1 MNKKDLKAVLLA
13 SALGSAAFVAPVM
26 AEENSQDPVDV
37 NDQTTQTV
45 PADES
50 TVNEQTTNTESAE
63 TDAVKDGWSDDGY
76 YYENGQ
82 MVVSQFKTIDGKT
95 YYFKWDGS
103 FYKDGAYYISSDQ
116 YYFDVNGVMQT
127 NFEYENKYFGEDGK
141 AVSMQWVQFGNKW
154 RYYGADTT
162 YCTGQFV
169 YMNDEFYAFD
179 DDGFALSGWQKIGD
193 YWYYLTEKG
202 LSLTNQ
208 WVDGNMYYVDADG
221 KMVTNKWIDNSNYVG
236 ADGKK
241 TVNTWEQVNGK
252 YKYKLGDGT
261 YATQRL
267 ILDKGKYYA
276 VDYDGYMVTDDTAY
290 VSNYNAVGDS
300 VSGTVHAGKDGV
312 LVKGW
317 YTGVNYKYY
326 FGDDYFEYDNG
337 LYTIDGKIYYFQY
350 GHLVESTTFVNDGKV
365 YSSDSN
371 GVVTLIDT
379 TGQSKWIQSG
389 NYWYYV
395 KDGVALMNTLEEID
409 GSYYYFDSEG
419 KMVSSQI
426 FYYSDN
432 AKLYA
437 NDDGVVAMNKNA
449 WSKTDDGKVIY
460 YMEDGT
466 LAYGTS
472 LTIDNKIYSFSYDGY
487 LQYGAVYAG
496 DKYYLTDAYGA
507 VTKTVGWKQ
516 YNCCW
521 YYAKADGSI
530 YVDELATVDG
540 KQYYFDFSGKMIF
553 NTTKYV
559 DDKLCYF
566 DTNGVLIDSVD
577 SFTGTKEFHGLTYLN
592 KDGDKYYT
600 GEYGGHYYSMGIM
613 EQSCIVDEKYYVNFN
628 GVIEKGWIKVE
639 NAYYYADPTTGVLVK
654 NKWLQINGTWY
665 YFNYF
670 TMATGYSYT
679 DDGVYQ
685 FSDSGAMIGKV
696 KPGTWYRDPDT
707 NLLNYVQSDGS
718 GFGGPKLVLNGTTY
732 YFKEKYLKGPAHGF
746 IGWDG
751 VAENCAWYDA
761 NTYAYYWT
769 NATGTGFDTKDGWK
783 KSADGELGYVE
794 NGKLVTGFKLIDGKG
809 YYFDFTGYLVK
820 GVTNYRG
827 KAYVIDENGNPVNYK
842 EGWNTLGDESF
853 FIKNGEA
860 LTDTVVDGYYI
871 NKNGLTHTGTG
882 YYYGLGD
889 LILINGKLAKN
900 QWVEFDH
907 VKYYADENGHMAKN
921 QWIGNHYVNRYG
933 GMVKDAWVKDR
944 YIDENGEYK
953 PNNSTSQETKAGWK
967 QTNGKWWYQHKD
979 GTYTKN
985 DFETIS
991 GQTYYFDA
999 SGYMVTGWKEINT
1012 KDYFFNASGVM
1023 VKDNWQ
1029 GAYYLGSD
1037 GAMLTNTFTKDGYY
1051 VGSDGAY
1058 YTNRWVKVDG
1068 KYYYMD
1074 ANGKTKKNAWQGAYY
1089 LGKDGVMLTNAFTPD
1104 GYYVGSDGVY
1114 VRNQKVTVDGKV
1126 YYLNADGK
1134 VAKNQWSGD
1143 YYLDGN
1149 GNVVKNKWIGNY
1161 WCGEDGEYVK
1171 NAWVDN
1177 NKYYVGSNG
1186 VYVTNQWVGNYY
1198 LNGAGLVTK
1207 NAWVGS
1213 YWCGEDGKYVKS
1225 SWVDN
1230 NKYYVGANGIYV
1242 TNQWVGDYYLNGAGL
1257 VTKNA
1262 WVGDYWCGKDGK
1274 YVKNTWAGN
1283 YWCGEDG
1290 KYVKNAWVDNNKY
1303 YVGSNGVYVTNQ
1315 WVGNY
1320 YLNGA
1325 GLVTKNAWVGSYWC
1339 GEDGKYVKS
1348 SWVDNNK
1355 YYVGANGIYVTN
1367 QWVGDYYLNGAG
1379 LVTKNAWVGNYWCG
1393 SDGKYVKSAWVDNNR
1408 YYVNENGVYVAG
1420 AWEKDSKGWKYHA
1433 GNVYAKDITLNI
1445 NGTSY
1450 TFDSNGYMK

>member
-50 TVNEQTTNTESAE
+50 TVNDQATNTESTE
-63 TDAVKDGWSDDGY
+63 TNTVKDGWSDDGY

-208 WVDGNMYYVDADG
+208 WVDGDMYYVDADG
-221 KMVTNKWIDNSNYVG
+221 KMVTNRWIDNSNYVG

-241 TVNTWEQVNGK
+241 TVNTWEQVDGK

-261 YATQRL
+261 YATDRL
-267 ILDKGKYYA
+267 ILDKGKYYV
-276 VDYDGYMVTDDTAY
+276 VDYNGYMVTDDVTY
-290 VSNYNAVGDS
+290 VSNYNEVGDS
-300 VSGTVHAGKDGV
+300 VSGNVHAGKDGV

-317 YTGVNYKYY
+317 YTNSFKTTYY
-326 FGDDYFEYDNG
+326 FGDDYFSYNNG
-337 LYTIDGKIYYFQY
+337 LYTIDGKTYYFQY
-350 GHLVESTTFVNDGKV
+350 NYLVESTTFVNDGKV

-437 NDDGVVAMNKNA
+437 NDDGVVTMNKNA
-449 WSKTDDGKVIY
+449 WGKTDDGKIIY

-530 YVDELATVDG
+530 YVDELATIDG

-553 NTTKYV
+553 NSTKYV

-592 KDGDKYYT
+592 KDGDKSYT

-639 NAYYYADPTTGVLVK
+639 NAYYYADPTNGVLVK
-654 NKWLQINGTWY
+654 NNWLQINGTWY
-665 YFNYF
+665 YFNNF

-679 DDGVYQ
+679 KDGVYQ
-685 FSDSGAMIGKV
+685 FSDTGAMIGKV
-696 KPGTWYRDPDT
+696 KPDTWYRDPDT
-707 NLLNYVQSDGS
+707 NSLNYVQSDGV
-718 GFGGPKLVLNGTTY
+718 GFEGPKLVLNGTTY
-732 YFKEKYLKGPAHGF
+732 YFKEKYLKGPAYGF

-751 VAENCAWYDA
+751 IAENCAWRDTNA
-761 NTYAYYWT
+761 HTCYWT

-783 KSADGELGYVE
+783 KSADGEIGYVE
-794 NGKLVTGFKLIDGKG
+794 NGKLVTGFKLINGKG
-809 YYFDFTGYLVK
+809 YYFDDTGYLVK

-827 KAYVIDENGNPVNYK
+827 KAYVIDSNGNSVNYK

-853 FIKNGEA
+853 YIKNGEA
-860 LTDTVVDGYYI
+860 LTDTVVDGYYLSRF
-871 NKNGLTHTGTG
+871 GLTHTGIG
-882 YYYGLGD
+882 NYYDLNN
-889 LILINGKLAKN
+889 LILIHGKLAKN
-900 QWVEFDH
+900 QWIESDY
-907 VKYYADENGHMAKN
+907 VKYYADENGHMVRN

-953 PNNSTSQETKAGWK
+953 PNGSTSQETKAEWK

-991 GQTYYFDA
+991 GQIYYFDA
-999 SGYMVTGWKEINT
+999 SGYMVTGWKKINT
-1012 KDYFFNASGVM
+1012 KDYFFNDSGFM
-1023 VKDNWQ
+1023 VKDTWQ

-1051 VGSDGAY
+1051 VGANGAY
-1058 YTNRWVKVDG
+1058 YTNRWIKVDG
-1068 KYYYMD
+1068 KDYYMD

-1114 VRNQKVTVDGKV
+1114 VRNQKVTVDGKD

-1161 WCGEDGEYVK
+1161 WCGEDGKYVRS
-1171 NAWVDN
+1171 AWVDN
-1177 NKYYVGSNG
+1177 NKSYVNENG
-1186 VYVTNQWVGNYY
+1186 IYVTNQWIGDYYVNGSGVKVTNIWVGSYWCGEDGKYVRSAWVDNNKSYVNENGVYLTNQWIGDYY
-1198 LNGAGLVTK
+1198 VNGSGVKVT

-1213 YWCGEDGKYVKS
+1213 YWCGEDGKYVR
-1225 SWVDN
+1225 
-1230 NKYYVGANGIYV
+1230 
-1242 TNQWVGDYYLNGAGL
+1242 
-1257 VTKNA
+1257 
-1262 WVGDYWCGKDGK
+1262 
-1274 YVKNTWAGN
+1274 
-1283 YWCGEDG
+1283 
-1290 KYVKNAWVDNNKY
+1290 
-1303 YVGSNGVYVTNQ
+1303 
-1315 WVGNY
+1315 
-1320 YLNGA
+1320 
-1325 GLVTKNAWVGSYWC
+1325 
-1339 GEDGKYVKS
+1339 
-1348 SWVDNNK
+1348 
-1355 YYVGANGIYVTN
+1355 
-1367 QWVGDYYLNGAG
+1367 
-1379 LVTKNAWVGNYWCG
+1379 
-1393 SDGKYVKSAWVDNNR
+1393 SAWVDNNR

>member
-13 SALGSAAFVAPVM
+13 SALGGAAFVAPVM

-82 MVVSQFKTIDGKT
+82 MVVSQFKVIDTKT

-103 FYKDGAYYISSDQ
+103 FYKDGAYYIGSDQ

-221 KMVTNKWIDNSNYVG
+221 KMVTNRWIDNSSYVG

-290 VSNYNAVGDS
+290 VSNYNAIGDS
-300 VSGTVHAGKDGV
+300 VFGTVHAGKDGV

-317 YTGVNYKYY
+317 YTNSSKTTYY
-326 FGDDYFEYDNG
+326 FGDNYFAYGTG
-337 LYTIDGKIYYFQY
+337 LYTIEGKQYYFQY
-350 GHLVESTTFVNDGKV
+350 ESLVKSRSFVYDGKV
-365 YSSDSN
+365 YSSDAN
-371 GVVTLIDT
+371 GVVTLTDT
-379 TGQSKWIQSG
+379 TGQTKWVQLNG
-389 NYWYYV
+389 AWYYL
-395 KDGVALMNTLEEID
+395 KDGVALTNTLEEID
-409 GSYYYFDSEG
+409 GSYYYFNNEG
-419 KMVSSQI
+419 IMLSSQT
-426 FYYSDN
+426 FEYDNHKYYVDSN
-432 AKLYA
+432 
-437 NDDGVVAMNKNA
+437 GVVAMKKNTWA
-449 WSKTDDGKVIY
+449 QTDNGQTIY
-460 YMEDGT
+460 YKEDGGLVYDT
-466 LAYGTS
+466 TF
-472 LTIDNKIYSFSYDGY
+472 TIDNKLYKFSYEGY
-487 LQYGAVYAG
+487 LERGTVSVYDRDG
-496 DKYYLTDAYGA
+496 TKYYLTDESGVINQTA
-507 VTKTVGWKQ
+507 GWKE
-516 YNCCW
+516 YRFHW
-521 YYAKADGSI
+521 YYAKEDGAL
-530 YVDELATVDG
+530 YTNELTIIGG
-540 KQYYFDFSGKMIF
+540 KSYYFNYSGEMVV
-553 NTTKYV
+553 NSAQYV
-559 DDKLCYF
+559 GDGLYYF
-566 DTNGVLIDSVD
+566 DTNGELVDSVD
-577 SFTGTKEFHGLTYLN
+577 SFTGTKEFHGLIYLN
-592 KDGDKYYT
+592 KDGDRYYT
-600 GEYGGHYYSMGIM
+600 GEYGGRYYSGGVLQ
-613 EQSCIVDEKYYVNFN
+613 QSCIVEDKYYIDFN
-628 GVIEKGWIKVE
+628 GKIAKGWIKDG
-639 NAYYYADPTTGVLVK
+639 NTYYYGDPTTGVLAK

-670 TMATGYSYT
+670 TMATGYCYA
-679 DDGVYQ
+679 DDGLYQ
-685 FSDSGAMIGKV
+685 FSESGAMIGKA
-696 KPGTWYRDPDT
+696 KPDTWYRDSYT
-707 NLLNYVQSDGS
+707 NLWKYIQSDGTV
-718 GFGGPKLVLNGTTY
+718 FDGPKLVVNGTTY
-732 YFKEKYLKGPAHGF
+732 YFAMLGKGGAMGF
-746 IGWDG
+746 DG
-751 VAENCAWYDA
+751 LAENCVWYD
-761 NTYAYYWT
+761 NETGILYWT

-794 NGKLVTGFKLIDGKG
+794 NGKVVTGFKMIDGKG
-809 YYFDFTGYLVK
+809 YYFWNNGYLAK
-820 GVTNYRG
+820 GVTNYKG
-827 KAYVIDENGNPVNYK
+827 KAYVIDENGNLVDYQ
-842 EGWNTLGDESF
+842 EGWNTLGNESF
-853 FIKNGEA
+853 YIKNGVA
-860 LTDTVVDGYYI
+860 LMDTFVDGNFI
-871 NKNGLTHTGTG
+871 GGNGLTYTGI
-882 YYYGLGD
+882 YYGSNSNNVALVH
-889 LILINGKLAKN
+889 GKLAKN
-900 QWVEFDH
+900 QWIESNNSKCYV
-907 VKYYADENGHMAKN
+907 DEKGHMLRN
-921 QWIGNHYVNRYG
+921 QWIDNHYVDRYG
-933 GMVKDAWVKDR
+933 YMVKDAWVGNYYVDA
-944 YIDENGEYK
+944 NGDYK
-953 PNNSTSQETKAGWK
+953 PNGSTSQETKAEWK
-967 QTNGKWWYQHKD
+967 QLNGKWWYQHKD
-979 GTYTKN
+979 GTCTEN

-991 GQTYYFDA
+991 GQTYYFDGN
-999 SGYMVTGWKEINT
+999 GYMVTGWKEINN
-1012 KDYFFNASGVM
+1012 KLYFFNASGVM
-1023 VKDNWQ
+1023 AKNVWQ
-1029 GAYYLGSD
+1029 GAYYLGS
-1037 GAMLTNTFTKDGYY
+1037 
-1051 VGSDGAY
+1051 
-1058 YTNRWVKVDG
+1058 
-1068 KYYYMD
+1068 
-1074 ANGKTKKNAWQGAYY
+1074 
-1089 LGKDGVMLTNAFTPD
+1089 DGVMLTNAFTPD
-1104 GYYVGSDGVY
+1104 GYYVGSDGAY
-1114 VRNQKVTVDGKV
+1114 VRNQKVTVDGKT

-1149 GNVVKNKWIGNY
+1149 GNVVKNRWVGNY
-1161 WCGEDGEYVK
+1161 WCGEDGKYVK
-1171 NAWVDN
+1171 SSWVDN
-1177 NKYYVGSNG
+1177 HKYYVGSNG
-1186 VYVTNQWVGNYY
+1186 IYVTNQWVGDYY

-1230 NKYYVGANGIYV
+1230 NKYYVGSNGVYV

-1262 WVGDYWCGKDGK
+1262 WVGDYWCGSDGK
-1274 YVKNTWAGN
+1274 YVKNAWVGS

-1290 KYVKNAWVDNNKY
+1290 KYVKSSWVDNNKY
-1303 YVGSNGVYVTNQ
+1303 YVGSNGIYVTNQ
-1315 WVGNY
+1315 WVGDY

-1348 SWVDNNK
+1348 SWVDNGK
-1355 YYVGANGIYVTN
+1355 YYVGSNGVYVTN

-1420 AWEKDSKGWKYHA
+1420 AWEQDSKGWKYHA
-1433 GNVYAKDITLNI
+1433 GNVYAKSITLNI

>member
-13 SALGSAAFVAPVM
+13 SALGGAAFVAPVM

-82 MVVSQFKTIDGKT
+82 MVVSQFKVIDTKT

-103 FYKDGAYYISSDQ
+103 FYKDGAYYIGSDQ

-221 KMVTNKWIDNSNYVG
+221 KMVTNRWIDNSSYVG

-290 VSNYNAVGDS
+290 VSNYNAIGDS
-300 VSGTVHAGKDGV
+300 VFGTVHAGKDGV

-317 YTGVNYKYY
+317 YTNSSKTTYY
-326 FGDDYFEYDNG
+326 FGDNYFAYGTG
-337 LYTIDGKIYYFQY
+337 LYTIEGKQYYFQY
-350 GHLVESTTFVNDGKV
+350 ESLVKSRSFVYDGKV
-365 YSSDSN
+365 YSSDAN
-371 GVVTLIDT
+371 GVVTLTDT
-379 TGQSKWIQSG
+379 TGQTKWVQLNG
-389 NYWYYV
+389 AWYYL
-395 KDGVALMNTLEEID
+395 KDGVALTNTLEEID
-409 GSYYYFDSEG
+409 GSYYYFNNEG
-419 KMVSSQI
+419 IMLSSQT
-426 FYYSDN
+426 FEYDNHKYYVDSN
-432 AKLYA
+432 
-437 NDDGVVAMNKNA
+437 GVVAMKKNTWA
-449 WSKTDDGKVIY
+449 QTDNGQTIY
-460 YMEDGT
+460 YKEDGGLVYDT
-466 LAYGTS
+466 TF
-472 LTIDNKIYSFSYDGY
+472 TIDNKLYKFSYEGY
-487 LQYGAVYAG
+487 LERGTVSVYDRDG
-496 DKYYLTDAYGA
+496 TKYYLTDESGVINQTA
-507 VTKTVGWKQ
+507 GWKE
-516 YNCCW
+516 YRFHW
-521 YYAKADGSI
+521 YYAKEDGAL
-530 YVDELATVDG
+530 YTNELTIIGG
-540 KQYYFDFSGKMIF
+540 KSYYFNYSGEMVV
-553 NTTKYV
+553 NSAQYV
-559 DDKLCYF
+559 EDGLYYF
-566 DTNGVLIDSVD
+566 DTNGELVDSVD
-577 SFTGTKEFHGLTYLN
+577 SFTGTKEFHGLIYLN
-592 KDGDKYYT
+592 KDGDRYYT
-600 GEYGGHYYSMGIM
+600 GEYGGRYYSGGVLQ
-613 EQSCIVDEKYYVNFN
+613 QSCIVEDKYYIDFN
-628 GVIEKGWIKVE
+628 GKIAKGWIKDG
-639 NAYYYADPTTGVLVK
+639 NTYYYGDPTTGVLAK

-670 TMATGYSYT
+670 TMATGYCYT
-679 DDGVYQ
+679 EDGLYQ
-685 FSDSGAMIGKV
+685 FSESGAMIGKA
-696 KPGTWYRDPDT
+696 KPDTWYRDSYT
-707 NLLNYVQSDGS
+707 NLWKYIQSDGTV
-718 GFGGPKLVLNGTTY
+718 FDGPKLVVNGTTY
-732 YFKEKYLKGPAHGF
+732 YFAMLGKGGAMGF
-746 IGWDG
+746 DG
-751 VAENCAWYDA
+751 LAENCVWYD
-761 NTYAYYWT
+761 NETGILYWT

-794 NGKLVTGFKLIDGKG
+794 NGKVVTGFKMIDGKG
-809 YYFDFTGYLVK
+809 YYFWNNGYLAK
-820 GVTNYRG
+820 GVTNYKG
-827 KAYVIDENGNPVNYK
+827 KAYVIDENGNLVDYQ
-842 EGWNTLGDESF
+842 EGWNTLGNESF
-853 FIKNGEA
+853 YIKNGVA
-860 LTDTVVDGYYI
+860 LMDTFVDGNFI
-871 NKNGLTHTGTG
+871 GGNGLTYTGI
-882 YYYGLGD
+882 YYGSNSNNVALVH
-889 LILINGKLAKN
+889 GKLAKN
-900 QWVEFDH
+900 QWIESNNSKCYV
-907 VKYYADENGHMAKN
+907 DEKGHMLRN
-921 QWIGNHYVNRYG
+921 QWIDNHYVDRYG
-933 GMVKDAWVKDR
+933 YMVKDTWIGDR
-944 YIDENGEYK
+944 YVDANGEYK
-953 PNNSTSQETKAGWK
+953 PNGSTSQETKAEWK

-991 GQTYYFDA
+991 GQTYYFDGN
-999 SGYMVTGWKEINT
+999 GYMVTGWKEINN
-1012 KDYFFNASGVM
+1012 KLYFFNASGVM
-1023 VKDNWQ
+1023 AKNVWQ
-1029 GAYYLGSD
+1029 GAYYLGS
-1037 GAMLTNTFTKDGYY
+1037 
-1051 VGSDGAY
+1051 
-1058 YTNRWVKVDG
+1058 
-1068 KYYYMD
+1068 
-1074 ANGKTKKNAWQGAYY
+1074 
-1089 LGKDGVMLTNAFTPD
+1089 DGVMLTNAFTPD

-1149 GNVVKNKWIGNY
+1149 GNVVKNRWVGNY
-1161 WCGEDGEYVK
+1161 WCGEDGKYVK
-1171 NAWVDN
+1171 SSWVDN
-1177 NKYYVGSNG
+1177 HKYYVGSNG
-1186 VYVTNQWVGNYY
+1186 IYVTNQWVGDYY

-1230 NKYYVGANGIYV
+1230 HKYYVGSNGIYV

-1262 WVGDYWCGKDGK
+1262 WVGDYWCGSDGK
-1274 YVKNTWAGN
+1274 YVKNAWVGS

-1290 KYVKNAWVDNNKY
+1290 KYVKSSWVDNNKY
-1303 YVGSNGVYVTNQ
+1303 YVGSNGIYVTNQ
-1315 WVGNY
+1315 WVGDY

-1348 SWVDNNK
+1348 SWVDNGK
-1355 YYVGANGIYVTN
+1355 YYVGSNGVYVTN

-1420 AWEKDSKGWKYHA
+1420 AWEQDSKGWKYHA
-1433 GNVYAKDITLNI
+1433 GNVYAKSITLNI
-1445 NGTSY
+1445 NGTAY
-1450 TFDSNGYMK
+1450 KFDSNGYIQK